1 MATIKTKTENKHML
15 VRMWTNWNP
24 HTLLVLKKNGAATVE
39 DDLAAPQTVKDLLHD
54 LAIPIL
60 GVHSRE
66 METDDHTKT
75 WT

>member
-1 MATIKTKTENKHML
+1 M
-15 VRMWTNWNP
+15 
-24 HTLLVLKKNGAATVE
+24 LKKNGAATVE
-39 DDLAAPQTVKDLLHD
+39 NDLAAPQNVKELPHD

-75 WT
+75 